1 LSTKFTVSPGAIAM
15 MVFVNRL
22 RKMIPSSALMIILSG
37 ALMCVGADSV
47 QAFWPHGHHRP
58 FHHGPFHHGHWGHGH
73 WQAPI
78 RFSNHCFPANYWGF
92 NTYGRNVV
100 AWNVSYRNV
109 GLCYTPSWYGYR
121 SVSYF
126 PYYVNSPYCWP
137 YGYYNYLP
145 AWHTTGFYFSVNQ
158 ANLNPVVAQPAW
170 QLPASGVGVL
180 QANRLQAA
188 NAQRLVA
195 NGAGQGRGGLPLA
208 AAALGTRLPA
218 AASNFGSNSIPNV
231 YLPEERLSISAAQLT
246 PDSLDNRLAQT
257 RAILQRIHQRQA
269 EPLNVSAER
278 ILADA
283 RGQIASRTPPAPAN
297 FSRQSDRF
305 ETLERPSPATVSPS
319 YLDRGDEAFALGNF
333 RTAEIWYKQAGRQ
346 PTASNTLDR
355 KLTSSQ
361 RQQAA
366 IRLATAQFASGNFP
380 QAAQT
385 FRWILEQ
392 NPDSPTP
399 KSGTALASASKLERW
414 AKSLPGENLAGLYG
428 QPEELDTQLD
438 RLAQVALD
446 KPARNTEELWL
457 LGVLVG
463 LKGSSEKSDLFLRQ
477 AASGDGLYA
486 TAALQ
491 MLEKNIESQSQLRLV
506 AQPSRSP

>member
-1 LSTKFTVSPGAIAM
+1 M

-22 RKMIPSSALMIILSG
+22 REMIRASAFMTIVSG
-37 ALMCVGADSV
+37 ALMCVSTDSA

-58 FHHGPFHHGHWGHGH
+58 LHHGHWNHGH
-73 WQAPI
+73 WHAPI
-78 RFSNHCFPANYWGF
+78 RFSNHCFPTNYWGF
-92 NTYGRNVV
+92 SNYGRNVV
-100 AWNVSYRNV
+100 AWNISYRNV
-109 GLCYTPSWYGYR
+109 GLCYAPSWYGYR
-121 SVSYF
+121 SISYY

-137 YGYYNYLP
+137 YGYYNYVP

-158 ANLNPVVAQPAW
+158 ANVNPAGLQPAW
-170 QLPASGVGVL
+170 QLPVGGVGVL
-180 QANRLQAA
+180 QANRLQVA
-188 NAQRLVA
+188 NPQRLTA
-195 NGAGQGRGGLPLA
+195 NGAGQGRVGLPLA
-208 AAALGTRLPA
+208 AATGGTRLPA
-218 AASNFGSNSIPNV
+218 ATSNFSSNSIPNV
-231 YLPEERLSISAAQLT
+231 YLPEERLPPSAAQLA

-269 EPLNVSAER
+269 EPLNVSAAR
-278 ILADA
+278 LLADA
-283 RGQIASRTPPAPAN
+283 RGQNALRMPPAPGN
-297 FSRQSDRF
+297 FSWRSHRV
-305 ETLERPSPATVSPS
+305 ETLERPSPAAVSPS
-319 YLDRGDEAFALGNF
+319 YLERGDEAFALGNF
-333 RTAEIWYKQAGRQ
+333 RTAEIWYKQAGRE
-346 PTASNTLDR
+346 PVESNISGR
-355 KLTSSQ
+355 KLTGSQ

-366 IRLATAQFASGNFP
+366 VRLATAQFASGNFS

-399 KSGTALASASKLERW
+399 KSGTAIGPASKLERW
-414 AKSLPGENLAGLYG
+414 SKSLPGENVAGLYG
-428 QPEELDTQLD
+428 QQKDLDTQLD

-446 KPARNTEELWL
+446 NPTQNTEELWL

-477 AASGDGLYA
+477 AASGNGLYA

-491 MLEKNIESQSQLRLV
+491 MLEKNIESQSQLRLA

>member
-1 LSTKFTVSPGAIAM
+1 

-22 RKMIPSSALMIILSG
+22 RKMIHASALLVTLSG
-37 ALMCVGADSV
+37 AMMWAGADSA

-58 FHHGPFHHGHWGHGH
+58 FHHGHWNHGHWNHSH
-73 WQAPI
+73 WRAPI
-78 RFSNHCFPANYWGF
+78 RFSNYCFPTNYWGF
-92 NTYGRNVV
+92 NNYGRNVV

-121 SVSYF
+121 SISYY

-158 ANLNPVVAQPAW
+158 ANLNPVGVQPAW
-170 QLPASGVGVL
+170 QLPAGGVGVL
-180 QANRLQAA
+180 QVNQLQAA
-188 NAQRLVA
+188 NAQRLAA

-208 AAALGTRLPA
+208 AAARKIRLPA
-218 AASNFGSNSIPNV
+218 TNLNSVSNSIPNV
-231 YLPEERLSISAAQLT
+231 YLPEERLPNSAAQLA

-269 EPLNVSAER
+269 EPLNVSAQR

-297 FSRQSDRF
+297 FSRQLSSV
-305 ETLERPSPATVSPS
+305 ETLERPSPTMVSPS
-319 YLDRGDEAFALGNF
+319 YLERGDEAFALGNF
-333 RTAEIWYKQAGRQ
+333 RTAEIWYKQAGREPKGSSSFGQ
-346 PTASNTLDR
+346 

-366 IRLATAQFASGNFP
+366 VRLATAQFASGNFP

-392 NPDSPTP
+392 NPDTPTP
-399 KSGTALASASKLERW
+399 NSSTAIGSASKLERW
-414 AKSLPGENLAGLYG
+414 AKSLPGENVAGLYG
-428 QPEELDTQLD
+428 QQKDLDTQLD

-446 KPARNTEELWL
+446 KPSRNTEELWL

-477 AASGDGLYA
+477 AASWDGLYA

-491 MLEKNIESQSQLRLV
+491 MLEKNIEPQSQLRLA